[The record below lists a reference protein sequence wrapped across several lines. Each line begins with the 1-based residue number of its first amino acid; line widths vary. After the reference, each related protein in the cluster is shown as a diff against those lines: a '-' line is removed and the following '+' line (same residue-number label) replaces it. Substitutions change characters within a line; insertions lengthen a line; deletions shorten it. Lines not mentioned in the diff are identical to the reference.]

1 MIIIQFLPHRL
12 QNHGIRMSPNRHHV
26 VGNLGSL
33 LFTIAMREA
42 PNLDVRHT
50 GFPEFPM
57 KTLTSHDAKDVFN

>member
-1 MIIIQFLPHRL
+1 
-12 QNHGIRMSPNRHHV
+12 MSPNRHHV